1 MLDSLG
7 TAGSGQFSKFG
18 DRMEELGDL
27 MTRRQM
33 TMGEEIDFESMISA
47 LQAER
52 SGISLDESAYTKITA
67 ERSGYYISSTDGLE
81 GVLPYGKIASVT
93 QVMLQNA
100 AGSKAQPAS
109 GGDGQDGG

>member
-1 MLDSLG
+1 MLDSLD

-33 TMGEEIDFESMISA
+33 TMEEIDFESMISA

-81 GVLPYGKIASVT
+81 GRFPREDRLCHTGYASKG
-93 QVMLQNA
+93 
-100 AGSKAQPAS
+100 AGSKGTAGQRRC
-109 GGDGQDGG
+109 GQDGG